1 MDNKCP
7 KCGEK
12 LSLFYLKEECPK
24 CGANILY
31 YDMERR
37 LEEDA
42 DKAEAEFAKFN
53 EILDKFTPKFIKKRR
68 QKKADAEESEKI
80 GVHIEE

>member
-12 LSLFYLKEECPK
+12 LSVFYLQENCPK

-31 YDMERR
+31 YNMEER

-42 DKAEAEFAKFN
+42 KKAEAEYAKAWAL
-53 EILDKFTPKFIKKRR
+53 LDKVTPKFIKKR
-68 QKKADAEESEKI
+68 KEKNESE
-80 GVHIEE
+80 

>member
-1 MDNKCP
+1 MDNRCP

-12 LSLFYLKEECPK
+12 LSIFYIKENCPK

-31 YDMERR
+31 YNMEER

-42 DKAEAEFAKFN
+42 VKAQAEYEKAQALVDKITPKFVKK
-53 EILDKFTPKFIKKRR
+53 ILDKKKNAGEETA
-68 QKKADAEESEKI
+68 QKEETNE
-80 GVHIEE
+80 

>member
-12 LSLFYLKEECPK
+12 LSLFYLKENCPK
-24 CGANILY
+24 CGVNIMY
-31 YDMERR
+31 YDMDRR

-42 DKAEAEFAKFN
+42 KKADEEYEKLGAFIEKV
-53 EILDKFTPKFIKKRR
+53 TPKFVRKMINKK
-68 QKKADAEESEKI
+68 KDEKET
-80 GVHIEE
+80 VFENE

>member
-12 LSLFYLKEECPK
+12 LSLFYLKENCPK

-31 YDMERR
+31 YNMEER
-37 LEEDA
+37 LEQDA
-42 DKAEAEFAKFN
+42 QKAEAEYAKAQAL
-53 EILDKFTPKFIKKRR
+53 LDRITPKFIKKRMEA
-68 QKKADAEESEKI
+68 KKNSEEAVNAE
-80 GVHIEE
+80 